1 MITLLYTS
9 GRTLNGK
16 VSTALKTTFT
26 SGKLTLINTIVRYFL
41 LFTLLHVYAFGNAQT
56 EKGTYSLLLHNF
68 SPSGIKID
76 GLPVN
81 IFPQTSGLGF
91 SFGSHKTKLNG
102 RVLDVKEKVMTFGLS
117 LSGQYFLFNNFSFGL
132 TGNYFSGTTTYSES
146 EKPDE
151 KYSTTM
157 LMGGGELRYYI
168 PAGPRLK
175 YWLKASPVLG
185 FIESKYDG
193 KEVHVPKRL
202 YEFSG
207 GAGVSY
213 FPSRSTSIDLG
224 VTYNVC
230 TIRNKGNYSELSR
243 KEYIDSVGLDIG
255 FSIFF

>member
-1 MITLLYTS
+1 M
-9 GRTLNGK
+9 N
-16 VSTALKTTFT
+16 AL
-26 SGKLTLINTIVRYFL
+26 V
-41 LFTLLHVYAFGNAQT
+41 NAQT
-56 EKGTYSLLLHNF
+56 EKGTYGLLLHNF
-68 SPSGIKID
+68 SPTGIKID

-81 IFPQTSGLGF
+81 IFPQSSGLGF
-91 SFGSHKTKLNG
+91 SFGSHKSKLNG
-102 RVLDVKEKVMTFGLS
+102 RVLDVKEKVLTFGLS

-132 TGNYFSGTTTYSES
+132 TGNYFSGTTTYTES

-157 LMGGGELRYYI
+157 LMGGAELRYYI

-175 YWLKASPVLG
+175 YFLKASPVLG
-185 FIESKYDG
+185 FIESTYDG

-213 FPSRSTSIDLG
+213 FPSPSTSIDLG
-224 VTYNVC
+224 VTYNVF
-230 TIRNKGNYSELSR
+230 TIRNHGNYTELSR